1 MQKKAAKKEMIKE
14 ASSEISIK
22 KLELTANK
30 IRQDIIKMLFAAN
43 SGHTAGPLGMVEI
56 FTALYFKILKHDPKN
71 PKLEDRDRLILS
83 NGHICPVQYACMAN
97 SGYFPEKELLTLR
110 KINTRLQG
118 HPNRLDL
125 PGLENSSGPLA
136 QGSSIAAGIA
146 LAAKM
151 DRKDY
156 TVFCLMSDGEHQE
169 GQIWE
174 ALMFAGNKKLNN
186 FIGIIDR
193 NNIQIDGY
201 VEDIMSIERLRQKL
215 EAFNC
220 NVYEMN
226 GNDMKEVV
234 VTLENVLKNRNKTTR
249 PSIIIAKTVPGK
261 GISFMENKYEWH
273 GRPPKKEEAEAALK
287 ELQAEREIIINKR

>member
-193 NNIQIDGY
+193 LK
-201 VEDIMSIERLRQKL
+201 RR
-215 EAFNC
+215 
-220 NVYEMN
+220 
-226 GNDMKEVV
+226 
-234 VTLENVLKNRNKTTR
+234 KNR
-249 PSIIIAKTVPGK
+249 P
-261 GISFMENKYEWH
+261 
-273 GRPPKKEEAEAALK
+273 
-287 ELQAEREIIINKR
+287 ELSYNQT

>member
-1 MQKKAAKKEMIKE
+1 MIKE

-201 VEDIMSIERLRQKL
+201 VEDIMSIEPLRQKL

>member
-201 VEDIMSIERLRQKL
+201 VEDIMSIEPLRQKL